1 MDKFN
6 ASGSKG
12 RDCPICFRRD
22 TLSGL
27 REGDAPR
34 LTCTGCH
41 TSFILTWSADPRIA
55 DVILYRRPADSAV
68 WQRALSLGK
77 VAEVT
82 LPSVTTDDWF
92 FAVATADAAGNQ
104 SIAQA
109 PSAVGR

>member
-55 DVILYRRPADSAV
+55 DTLTRQPVKDPTRQREFELTPPPGERR
-68 WQRALSLGK
+68 
-77 VAEVT
+77 
-82 LPSVTTDDWF
+82 
-92 FAVATADAAGNQ
+92 
-104 SIAQA
+104 
-109 PSAVGR
+109 